1 MMRETKQV
9 KWLPL
14 IEKLDRIESI
24 DYQVDLG
31 LLTKNEVMREYFTTA
46 FETYKGLPFPGRK
59 DEAWRRTSLSE
70 LDLARFSVAAPKFEE
85 SGSSEPLS
93 QLDGSIAGQITLHT
107 TSVVSEIS
115 ELARQS
121 GVVFCDLSTAILT
134 YPELISN
141 NLGAVVPAS
150 DGKFSA
156 LASAFAMNGAVL
168 YVPKK
173 IKIDQPFLIQ
183 ISQSQAWQAD
193 FFHLLIWLEEGA
205 SAEVSIELLSEGK
218 TEQAQTLSGGIVEIV
233 LDDHAKLNLTEMQC
247 LSAGAWLFT
256 HERAKI
262 GTGAKLE
269 WVYGGLGGRLAKS
282 FIDVDLIG
290 KDANAKVGGFY
301 IGNGKQHIDFD
312 TQQNHLAE
320 NTISDLVFKGA
331 MRDESR
337 SVWQGMIYV
346 AKDAKSSDGYQK
358 NDNLM
363 LSKKARAS
371 AIPGLEILNNDV
383 RCSHGATVSKISKEE
398 LFYLQTRGIDA
409 AEGEKLLLK
418 GFFTQVSGMISN
430 SRIREMVDN
439 LIDAAIG

>member
-1 MMRETKQV
+1 MMREKKQV
-9 KWLPL
+9 KWSPL
-14 IEKLDRIESI
+14 STSLDQIENI
-24 DYQVDLG
+24 DYLVDFG
-31 LLTKNEVMREYFTTA
+31 LPTKNEVMRDYLTTS

-70 LDLARFSVAAPKFEE
+70 LDLSRFSLVGPKFEE
-85 SGSSEPLS
+85 SESSEPLTP
-93 QLDGSIAGQITLHT
+93 LDTSIAGQISLHT
-107 TSVVSEIS
+107 TSVVTDIS
-115 ELARQS
+115 ELASHS
-121 GVVFCDLSTAILT
+121 GVVFCDLSTAIQT
-134 YPELISN
+134 YPELISKK
-141 NLGAVVPAS
+141 LGEVVPAS

-156 LASAFAMNGAVL
+156 LASAFALSGVVL

-173 IKIDQPFLIQ
+173 VKIDQPFLIQ
-183 ISQSQAWQAD
+183 ISQSQAWRAD

-218 TEQAQTLSGGIVEIV
+218 IKQAQTLSGGIVEIV

-247 LSAGAWLFT
+247 LSADAWLFT

-262 GTGAKLE
+262 GTGAQLD
-269 WVYGGLGGRLAKS
+269 WVYVGLGGRLAKS

-290 KDANAKVGGFY
+290 EDANAKVGGLY
-301 IGNGKQHIDFD
+301 IGKGKQQIDFD
-312 TQQNHLAE
+312 TQQNHLAA
-320 NTISDLVFKGA
+320 NTISDLIFKGA

-383 RCSHGATVSKISKEE
+383 RCSHGATVSKLSKEE

-418 GFFTQVSGMISN
+418 GFFVQVSGMIIN
-430 SRIREMVDN
+430 QRIREMVDN
-439 LIDAAIG
+439 LIDAGID